1 MNEFNPFSPSP
12 ALPPRPADLPEAVV
26 ALVDSYPGPA
36 IYTQEQKVIAANAA
50 ALVMIERG
58 GQWWNDLASWLKI
71 GPRAPETVRV
81 PSETTPILVE
91 WTAVPYS
98 ANSHV
103 LLGRN
108 ITLERN
114 LQEALTTSRDRFRDL
129 VELTA
134 DLAWETNGEGVFSYI
149 AGGKSLGYAPEKL
162 LGRKAKELIVR
173 QPLDP
178 DDQFESEERL
188 DKAMAYLRRADGTV
202 AKVLISTYPLKD
214 AKGNHRGTR
223 GLCRDITDDSHRQEE
238 LAQIQR
244 RDQLVAHFFKSL
256 REAKEAKTALEIA
269 AREICVALK
278 ASGCRIYN
286 MNPNDELEV
295 AIETGVALPEAV
307 TTFTRRM
314 SSRST
319 GVLQEVMPN
328 AILMGMATL
337 QSGQLS
343 GAIWVWRPAVEGE
356 WEADDKQ
363 LLTEVGD
370 HLGIVITQI
379 DYQEKLRV
387 LSECDGLT
395 KLLNR
400 RTFLEKLEKSL
411 RNSTSS
417 ALFYVDLDNFK
428 AVNDTHGHQRGDQA
442 IIKVAEILRDMGRK
456 GDLVGRLGGDEF
468 VLWMEGL
475 DRKYAESIAH
485 KLVSSGALL
494 RDYSASAEKPLGM
507 SVGLAMVPEGRIL
520 KVSALMER
528 ADHAMYKAKNSGKS
542 TWAVAE

>member
-1 MNEFNPFSPSP
+1 MNEPNPFITPSLIP
-12 ALPPRPADLPEAVV
+12 ARPDNLPEAV
-26 ALVDSYPGPA
+26 ATLIDSYPGPA
-36 IYTQEQKVIAANAA
+36 IYTQEQKVIAANGAA
-50 ALVMIERG
+50 GIMLDRG
-58 GQWWNDLASWLKI
+58 AQWWNDLASWLKV

-81 PSETTPILVE
+81 PSDANPILVE
-91 WTAVPYS
+91 WTAVPYHE
-98 ANSHV
+98 NGHV

-134 DLAWETNGEGVFSYI
+134 DLAWETNSDGIFSYI
-149 AGGKSLGYAPEKL
+149 AGGKSLGYAPERL
-162 LGRKAKELIVR
+162 LGRKASELIVR

-178 DDQFESEERL
+178 DDQFETEERL
-188 DKAMAYLRRADGTV
+188 DKAIAYLRRADGSV

-223 GLCRDITDDSHRQEE
+223 GLCRDITEDSLRQEE

-256 REAKEAKTALEIA
+256 REAKEAKSALDIA

-295 AIETGVALPEAV
+295 AIETGVALPESV

-314 SSRST
+314 NNQST
-319 GVLQEVMPN
+319 EVVQEVMPS

-337 QSGQLS
+337 QSGRLS

-356 WEADDKQ
+356 WEADDKH

-400 RTFLEKLEKSL
+400 RTFLEKLEKGL
-411 RNSTSS
+411 RNSTCS

-468 VLWMEGL
+468 VLWMDGL

-485 KLVSSGALL
+485 KLVSSGAQL

-507 SVGLAMVPEGRIL
+507 SVGLAVVPEGRIL
-520 KVSALMER
+520 KVAALMER